1 MERIIKQIQKN
12 ENVLLCINQRIKE
25 LREENLKLSATSRYR
40 WENILRINELTKVK
54 FMVLGEQ

>member
-40 WENILRINELTKVK
+40 WENILRINELIKVK
-54 FMVLGEQ
+54 SIML

>member
-40 WENILRINELTKVK
+40 WENILRINELIKVK
-54 FMVLGEQ
+54 SIMLGDQ